1 MIASAPLTFPPREGE
16 RDDWRDA
23 FPREGSRDDERTVS
37 VAPPE
42 AVPRSA
48 GVNVTHETASVATRS
63 NAATLDAVKAGEVFF
78 SCMSMLNS
86 SENAG
91 KT

>member
-1 MIASAPLTFPPREGE
+1 MIASAALTFPPREGA
-16 RDDWRDA
+16 RDA
-23 FPREGSRDDERTVS
+23 GREELPREGSRDDERTVR

-42 AVPRSA
+42 AAPRSA
-48 GVNVTHETASVATRS
+48 GVNVTHETASVAMRS
-63 NAATLDAVKAGEVFF
+63 NAATLNALNADEVFF

>member
-1 MIASAPLTFPPREGE
+1 MIASGALTFPPREGE
-16 RDDWRDA
+16 RDAGREEL
-23 FPREGSRDDERTVS
+23 PREGSRDDERTVS
-37 VAPPE
+37 DAPPVAP
-42 AVPRSA
+42 PRSA
-48 GVNVTHETASVATRS
+48 GVTVTHETASVVMRS
-63 NAATLDAVKAGEVFF
+63 DAATIDARNAGEVFF